1 MWDRVLNA
9 VDKGLLSINEGRHE
23 LGFEDIEGGD
33 VRYVPMNVLLEGPD
47 APDYALLLA
56 PDQPSNGQNNDEEPP
71 DEPED
76 EGEAKNLELKSGLNL
91 QTPIQKKQ
99 YWRSF
104 DRKRIGFYNSVARQ
118 FKKQFEREKNGV
130 LKAFDEGGMHEV
142 ERYLDENAGEWGK
155 ALTATYI
162 TVMDAFGKEVYN
174 YLKGAKSSQGMEKKD
189 DVEDEFDVFDKAV
202 QEFISSTVANKI
214 VNINDNTKN
223 MIKEIISKGF
233 EEQLT
238 VPEIRDQIE
247 ALYLEQII
255 PNRSMVIARTEVI
268 SASNAGSRYA
278 AKQTGLQLEKEW
290 VATADKRTRKS
301 HKKADGQRRGID
313 EPYEVGGHKLM
324 YPGDPSGP
332 AEEVIQCR
340 CTEVYHTV

>member
-1 MWDRVLNA
+1 MV
-9 VDKGLLSINEGRHE
+9 
-23 LGFEDIEGGD
+23 
-33 VRYVPMNVLLEGPD
+33 
-47 APDYALLLA
+47 
-56 PDQPSNGQNNDEEPP
+56 
-71 DEPED
+71 
-76 EGEAKNLELKSGLNL
+76 
-91 QTPIQKKQ
+91 
-99 YWRSF
+99 
-104 DRKRIGFYNSVARQ
+104 
-118 FKKQFEREKNGV
+118 
-130 LKAFDEGGMHEV
+130 
-142 ERYLDENAGEWGK
+142 
-155 ALTATYI
+155 
-162 TVMDAFGKEVYN
+162 
-174 YLKGAKSSQGMEKKD
+174 
-189 DVEDEFDVFDKAV
+189 
-202 QEFISSTVANKI
+202 
-214 VNINDNTKN
+214 
-223 MIKEIISKGF
+223 KEIISKGF

-324 YPGDPSGP
+324 YPGDPSGA